1 MATTEREYEE
11 IVRKIS
17 EEAFSNGNLAVIDE
31 YFAEDFVGH
40 AAAAPEEI
48 HGPEEYKEFI
58 ATYRDAFPD
67 LNSTTADLIAEGD
80 KVVERHVATGTHEG
94 ELMGIAPTGA
104 EAEVEG
110 ITIVRFEDGKIV
122 ESWDI
127 ADVMG
132 MMQQLGVVDAPGP

>member
-1 MATTEREYEE
+1 MATTEADNKE

-17 EEAFSNGNLAVIDE
+17 EEAFTKGNLEVIDE

-40 AAAAPEEI
+40 AAAAPEDI

-58 ATYRDAFPD
+58 AMFRAAFPD
-67 LNSTTADLIAEGD
+67 LNSTTMDLIAEGD

-94 ELMGIAPTGA
+94 ELMGIAPTGK
-104 EAEVEG
+104 EGEVEG
-110 ITIVRFEDGKIV
+110 ISIIQFKDGKIV

-132 MMQQLGVVDAPGP
+132 MMQQLGVVEPPGP